1 MDRATLGALLRMRKS
16 LAVLLALPLLLIGS
30 GDFAEAAKKRSKPAP
45 SASSIVSNP
54 NYAAIVIDGNTG
66 EVLHT
71 ANADSLRHPASL
83 TKIMTLY
90 LLFERLESGR
100 IKLGTPL
107 EVSPHAA
114 AQAPSKL
121 GLQPGETISVE
132 DAIKALVTKSAN
144 DVAVIVAEAV
154 AGSESAFARQMT
166 QKARAL
172 KMTRTTYRNASGL
185 PDPGQMTS
193 ARDQALLGLA
203 IQDRFPGYYKY
214 FSTSVFSFRG
224 RSMANHNRLL
234 GRVHG
239 VDGIKTGYIRAS
251 GFNLVTSA
259 RRDNRHIV
267 AVVLGGTSGA
277 QRDAHMRNLI
287 ESRIVVAST
296 KPTRSRTTEV
306 AAIPAPPKRV
316 RVAAANI
323 DATQN
328 SDDGPSARS
337 VPIPRQPVG
346 DVASQEIAQPATG
359 STEPMR
365 PVPVQTMSVRP
376 GPATAQAVAA
386 AQAVTAA
393 SIPPVET
400 ASEDASVEQGDTS
413 SGDAPSNSAANN
425 NAPAGNV
432 LPPMPAGARPGVL
445 GTMRTGE
452 TKAPV
457 QRLAAIEPP
466 TASIPAKTSAK
477 TSAKAPASAPIKRPS
492 GWMIQLGAFP
502 DVSEAQQTL
511 ARAKGQAAKL
521 LGKAEAFTEPVSR
534 DNTTLHRAR
543 FAGLK
548 QQQAEAACRYLK
560 QNHFDCITIR
570 N

>member
-1 MDRATLGALLRMRKS
+1 MDRVALGAWPKLRKICVFLLLLPFL
-16 LAVLLALPLLLIGS
+16 LAVSADPV
-30 GDFAEAAKKRSKPAP
+30 EAQARKKRAKPAP
-45 SASSIVSNP
+45 ATSSNITQNP
-54 NYAAIVIDGNTG
+54 QYAAIVIDANSGQ
-66 EVLHT
+66 VLLA
-71 ANADSLRHPASL
+71 ANADQQRYPASL

-90 LLFERLESGR
+90 LLFEQLEAGRL
-100 IKLGTPL
+100 KLNSPL
-107 EVSPHAA
+107 TVSAHAS
-114 AQAPSKL
+114 AQPPSKL
-121 GLQPGETISVE
+121 GLQPGQTISVE

-393 SIPPVET
+393 SIPASEET
-400 ASEDASVEQGDTS
+400 AVEQGDTS

-548 QQQAEAACRYLK
+548 QKQAEDACRYLK
-560 QNHFDCITIR
+560 QKDFVCMLIR

>member
-1 MDRATLGALLRMRKS
+1 MDRIALGGWPKLRKICVFLL
-16 LAVLLALPLLLIGS
+16 LLPFLLAASADPV
-30 GDFAEAAKKRSKPAP
+30 EAQAKKKRARPAP
-45 SASSIVSNP
+45 PAATSSNITQNP
-54 NYAAIVIDGNTG
+54 QYAAIVIDANSGQ
-66 EVLHT
+66 VLLA
-71 ANADSLRHPASL
+71 ANADQQRYPASL

-90 LLFERLESGR
+90 LLFEQLEAGRL
-100 IKLGTPL
+100 KLNSPL
-107 EVSPHAA
+107 TVSAHAS
-114 AQAPSKL
+114 AQPPSKL
-121 GLQPGETISVE
+121 GLQPGQTISVE

-185 PDPGQMTS
+185 PDPEQMTS

-214 FSTSVFSFRG
+214 FSTSVFNFRG

-234 GRVHG
+234 GRVNG

-277 QRDAHMRNLI
+277 QRDAHMRSLI

-296 KPTRSRTTEV
+296 KPTRSKSTEV
-306 AAIPAPPKRV
+306 AAIAGTPKRV
-316 RVAAANI
+316 RVAAANA
-323 DATQN
+323 DAARN
-328 SDDGPSARS
+328 SDQGPSARG

-346 DVASQEIAQPATG
+346 DIASQEMAQQETG

-376 GPATAQAVAA
+376 GSATAQAVAA
-386 AQAVTAA
+386 A
-393 SIPPVET
+393 SIPAGEE
-400 ASEDASVEQGDTS
+400 AAIEQGDTS
-413 SGDAPSNSAANN
+413 SGDALNNSAANN

-452 TKAPV
+452 SKAPV
-457 QRLAAIEPP
+457 RRLAAIEPP
-466 TASIPAKTSAK
+466 TASIPAKTSSK
-477 TSAKAPASAPIKRPS
+477 TSAKTQASAPASTPTKRPS

-502 DVSEAQQTL
+502 DISEAQQTL
-511 ARAKGQAAKL
+511 ARAKGRAAKL

-548 QQQAEAACRYLK
+548 QKQAEDACRYLK
-560 QNHFDCITIR
+560 QKDFACMLIR